1 MMTSFYGDLLQFLTF
16 ANILQNSE
24 NAGMQETVLSLR
36 KQIDLLL
43 DKTSTNSQQFA
54 DSETDSPKEILG
66 KTDEKQAVKNLNAT
80 VSQEH
85 LGQGSTDSIV
95 NSQILEQVLPLSL
108 SGTFSR
114 RNLNKLLLGCWHKR

>member
-1 MMTSFYGDLLQFLTF
+1 
-16 ANILQNSE
+16 
-24 NAGMQETVLSLR
+24 MQETVLSLR

-95 NSQILEQVLPLSL
+95 NSQILAQVLPLSL
-108 SGTFSR
+108 S
-114 RNLNKLLLGCWHKR
+114 LWHLQQKELK